1 MLNPYRFSCDI
12 GQIDSYAM
20 LAIDSNFRRI
30 GKMNIALKPEQ
41 ENYIRAKLQG
51 GKYQSV
57 DSLLAFAFQLLEEYE
72 AKQQKLSELRKK
84 IAEGTEQIKQ
94 GDVVDGE
101 LVFQQL
107 QTKLEQ
113 MSQK

>member
-1 MLNPYRFSCDI
+1 
-12 GQIDSYAM
+12 
-20 LAIDSNFRRI
+20 
-30 GKMNIALKPEQ
+30 MNIALKPEQ
-41 ENYIRAKLQG
+41 ENFIRAKLQD

-72 AKQQKLSELRKK
+72 SKQQKLSELRKK

-94 GDVVDGE
+94 GNVVDGE

-113 MSQK
+113 MKIGTKLCLKHYST

>member
-1 MLNPYRFSCDI
+1 MI
-12 GQIDSYAM
+12 AV
-20 LAIDSNFRRI
+20 DSNFHRI

-41 ENYIRAKLQG
+41 ENFVRTKLQD

-94 GDVVDGE
+94 GNVVDGE
-101 LVFQQL
+101 LVFQRL

>member
-1 MLNPYRFSCDI
+1 
-12 GQIDSYAM
+12 M
-20 LAIDSNFRRI
+20 LAVDSNFHRI

-41 ENYIRAKLQG
+41 ENFIRTKLQD

-84 IAEGTEQIKQ
+84 IAEETEQIKQ
-94 GDVVDGE
+94 GNVVDGDHHN
-101 LVFQQL
+101 
-107 QTKLEQ
+107 
-113 MSQK
+113 SSSWIAPYHY

>member
-1 MLNPYRFSCDI
+1 MQSY
-12 GQIDSYAM
+12 SYAM
-20 LAIDSNFRRI
+20 LAVDSNFHRI

-41 ENYIRAKLQG
+41 ENFIRAKLQD

-72 AKQQKLSELRKK
+72 SKQQKLSELRKK

-94 GDVVDGE
+94 GNVVDGE
-101 LVFQQL
+101 LVFKQL

-113 MSQK
+113 MNQK

>member
-1 MLNPYRFSCDI
+1 
-12 GQIDSYAM
+12 M
-20 LAIDSNFRRI
+20 LAVDSNFHRI

-41 ENYIRAKLQG
+41 ENFIRTKLQD

-84 IAEGTEQIKQ
+84 IAEETEQIKQ
-94 GDVVDGE
+94 GNVVDGDHHN
-101 LVFQQL
+101 
-107 QTKLEQ
+107 
-113 MSQK
+113 SSS

>member
-1 MLNPYRFSCDI
+1 MLSV
-12 GQIDSYAM
+12 
-20 LAIDSNFRRI
+20 DSNFHRI

-41 ENYIRAKLQG
+41 ENFIRAKLQD

-72 AKQQKLSELRKK
+72 SKQQKLSELRKK

-94 GDVVDGE
+94 GNVVDGE
-101 LVFQQL
+101 LVFQQ
-107 QTKLEQ
+107 
-113 MSQK
+113 

>member
-1 MLNPYRFSCDI
+1 MNAYNRHDI
-12 GQIDSYAM
+12 VQTYSYAI
-20 LAIDSNFRRI
+20 LANDSNFRRI

-41 ENYIRAKLQG
+41 ENFIRAKLQD

-57 DSLLAFAFQLLEEYE
+57 DSLLAFAFQLLEEHE

-107 QTKLEQ
+107 QVKLEQ

>member
-1 MLNPYRFSCDI
+1 MNAPHNRHDI
-12 GQIDSYAM
+12 VQTYGYAI

-30 GKMNIALKPEQ
+30 GKMNIALKLEQ
-41 ENYIRAKLQG
+41 ENFIRAKLQG
-51 GKYQSV
+51 GNYQSV

-72 AKQQKLSELRKK
+72 TKQQKLSELRKK

>member
-1 MLNPYRFSCDI
+1 MI
-12 GQIDSYAM
+12 AV
-20 LAIDSNFRRI
+20 DSNFHRI

-41 ENYIRAKLQG
+41 ENFIRAKLQG

-72 AKQQKLSELRKK
+72 SKQQKLSELRKK
-84 IAEGTEQIKQ
+84 IVEGTEQIKQ

-107 QTKLEQ
+107 QVKLEQ